1 MRINRI
7 HAHTISD
14 TRGRDTIETT
24 LFADKF
30 EATASIP
37 SGKSTGSHEARE
49 LRDDDGSVTTAIHN
63 VTGEIADALSE
74 RDFSNIGELD
84 AFLNELDGT
93 QDKSR
98 LGANAILSVSIAM
111 ARLFAQEAQIPLW
124 RFIAD
129 TAKTTPAA
137 PRLFVNV
144 MNGGAHADF
153 RLPIQEQIL
162 VVGEET
168 LKESVTTAH
177 EAFAELGDM
186 LRNELSDLPMGD
198 EGGYSPA
205 FDTIER
211 PFELLSDIV
220 SKRGNTSIA
229 IDSAANELLDGNEY
243 VLLKKR
249 YTSEQLL
256 ELYTQLVERF
266 HFHAIED
273 PFAESDKQS
282 FAEITAKLGEK
293 VIIIGDDLIV
303 TNPKLIE
310 DAVEHKYINATLIK
324 PNQIGTVSETIDA
337 VHKTYD
343 AGWRSIVSHR
353 SGETYDTFIADLAY
367 GIGAHGIKAGGLA
380 QQQRLAKYERL
391 RSIEHEATELSR

>member
-1 MRINRI
+1 MRIKSI
-7 HAHTISD
+7 SAHTISD
-14 TRGRDTIETT
+14 TRSRETIETIIST
-24 LFADKF
+24 EKY

-37 SGKSTGSHEARE
+37 SGKSTGSHEAKE
-49 LRDDDGSVTTAIHN
+49 LRDKDGSVTAAIHN
-63 VTGEIADALSE
+63 VTNEIASALIG
-74 RDFSNIGELD
+74 RDFSTIEELD
-84 AFLNELDGT
+84 AFLCELDGT

-98 LGANAILSVSIAM
+98 LGANAILSVSIAS
-111 ARLFAQEAQIPLW
+111 ARLFAQEANIPLW

-129 TAKTTPAA
+129 TANTIPAA

-162 VVGEET
+162 VVGMET
-168 LKESVTTAH
+168 LKESVTVAH
-177 EAFAELGDM
+177 EAFEALGESLRRELP
-186 LRNELSDLPMGD
+186 DLPMGD
-198 EGGYSPA
+198 EGGYSPV

-220 SKRGNTSIA
+220 SKWSGTSIA
-229 IDSAANELLDGNEY
+229 IDSAANELLDGDKY

-249 YTSEQLL
+249 YTSDQLL

-266 HFHAIED
+266 PFHAIED
-273 PFAESDKQS
+273 PFAESDTAS
-282 FAEITAKLGEK
+282 FTKITAKLGDK

-303 TNPKLIE
+303 TNPKRIE
-310 DAVEHKYINATLIK
+310 DAAVHKYINAALIK
-324 PNQIGTVSETIDA
+324 PNQIGTVSETINA
-337 VHKTYD
+337 VQKTYEV
-343 AGWRSIVSHR
+343 GWRTVVSHR

-391 RSIEHEATELSR
+391 RAIEREATELSR

>member
-1 MRINRI
+1 MRIKNI
-7 HAHTISD
+7 KAHAISD

-24 LFADKF
+24 LSTEGF

-37 SGKSTGSHEARE
+37 SGKSTGSHEAKE
-49 LRDDDGSVTTAIHN
+49 LRDQDGSVTTAIHN
-63 VTGEIADALSE
+63 VTSEIATALSE
-74 RDFSNIGELD
+74 HDFSTIEELD
-84 AFLNELDGT
+84 AFLCELDGT

-98 LGANAILSVSIAM
+98 LGANAILSVSIAS
-111 ARLFAQEAQIPLW
+111 ARLFAQEANIPLW

-129 TAKTTPAA
+129 TAKVTPAA

-168 LKESVTTAH
+168 LKESVTVAH
-177 EAFAELGDM
+177 EAFTALGESLRRELP
-186 LRNELSDLPMGD
+186 SLPMGD
-198 EGGYSPA
+198 EGGYSPT

-220 SKRGNTSIA
+220 SKWQATSIA

-243 VLLKKR
+243 VLLKKK
-249 YTSEQLL
+249 YTSAQLL
-256 ELYTQLVERF
+256 ELYTQLVEQF
-266 HFHAIED
+266 PFHAIED
-273 PFAESDKQS
+273 PFAESDTES
-282 FAEITAKLGEK
+282 FTKITAKLGDK

-303 TNPKLIE
+303 TNPERIE
-310 DAVEHKYINATLIK
+310 DAAVHKYINAALIK
-324 PNQIGTVSETIDA
+324 PNQIGTVSETINA
-337 VHKTYD
+337 VHKTYE
-343 AGWRSIVSHR
+343 AGWHAVVSHR

-391 RSIEHEATELSR
+391 QEIEREAVGLSR

>member
-1 MRINRI
+1 MRIKSI
-7 HAHTISD
+7 SAHTISD
-14 TRGRDTIETT
+14 TRSRETIETIIST
-24 LFADKF
+24 EKY

-37 SGKSTGSHEARE
+37 SGKSTGSHEAKE
-49 LRDDDGSVTTAIHN
+49 LRDKDGSVTAAIHN
-63 VTGEIADALSE
+63 VTNEIASALIG
-74 RDFSNIGELD
+74 RDFSTIEELD
-84 AFLNELDGT
+84 AFLCELDGT

-98 LGANAILSVSIAM
+98 LGANAILSVSIAS
-111 ARLFAQEAQIPLW
+111 ARLFAQEANIPLW

-129 TAKTTPAA
+129 TANTIPAA

-162 VVGEET
+162 VVGMET
-168 LKESVTTAH
+168 LKESVTVAH
-177 EAFAELGDM
+177 EAFEALGESLRRELP
-186 LRNELSDLPMGD
+186 DLPMGD
-198 EGGYSPA
+198 EGGYSPV

-220 SKRGNTSIA
+220 SKWSGTSIA
-229 IDSAANELLDGNEY
+229 IDSAANELLDGDKY

-249 YTSEQLL
+249 YTSDQLL

-266 HFHAIED
+266 PFHAIED
-273 PFAESDKQS
+273 PFAESDTAS
-282 FAEITAKLGEK
+282 FTKITAKLGDK

-303 TNPKLIE
+303 TNPKRIE
-310 DAVEHKYINATLIK
+310 DAAVHKYINAALIK
-324 PNQIGTVSETIDA
+324 PNQIGTVSETINA
-337 VHKTYD
+337 VQKTYEV
-343 AGWRSIVSHR
+343 GWHTVVSHR

-391 RSIEHEATELSR
+391 RAIEREATELSR

>member
-1 MRINRI
+1 MHINRVS
-7 HAHTISD
+7 ARTISD
-14 TRGRDTIETT
+14 TRGRKTIETT
-24 LFADKF
+24 LFTDEF

-37 SGKSTGSHEARE
+37 SGKSTGSKEAKE
-49 LRDDDGSVTTAIHN
+49 LRDEDGSVTTAIHN
-63 VTGEIADALSE
+63 VTGEIATVLSE
-74 RDFSNIGELD
+74 HNFSTIRELD
-84 AFLNELDGT
+84 TFLCELDGT

-111 ARLFAQEAQIPLW
+111 SRLFAQEAHIPLW

-129 TAKTTPAA
+129 TAGTTPAS

-144 MNGGAHADF
+144 MNGGAHAGF

-162 VVGEET
+162 VIGEKT
-168 LKESVTTAH
+168 LKESVTVAH
-177 EAFAELGDM
+177 EAFSELGDM
-186 LRNELSDLPMGD
+186 LRNELVDLPMGD
-198 EGGYSPA
+198 EGGYSPS

-211 PFELLSDIV
+211 PFELLSTIV
-220 SKRGNTSIA
+220 SKRNNTSIA

-249 YTSEQLL
+249 YTPTQLL
-256 ELYTQLVERF
+256 ELYTQLVKRF

-282 FAEITAKLGEK
+282 FAEITKKLGKE

-324 PNQIGTVSETIDA
+324 PNQIGTVSQTIDA

-343 AGWRSIVSHR
+343 AGWRAVVSHR

-391 RSIEHEATELSR
+391 RTIECEATELSD

>member
-1 MRINRI
+1 MRIKSI
-7 HAHTISD
+7 DAHAISD
-14 TRGRDTIETT
+14 TRGRETIETT
-24 LFADKF
+24 LSTGEF

-37 SGKSTGSHEARE
+37 SGKSTGSHEAKE
-49 LRDDDGSVTTAIHN
+49 LRDEDGSVTTAIQN
-63 VTGEIADALSE
+63 VTGEITVALKE
-74 RDFSNIGELD
+74 RDFSTMEEID
-84 AFLNELDGT
+84 AFLCELDGT
-93 QDKSR
+93 QNKSR
-98 LGANAILSVSIAM
+98 LGANAILSISIAS
-111 ARLFAQEAQIPLW
+111 ARLFAQEANIPLW

-129 TAKTTPAA
+129 TAKVTPHA

-168 LKESVTTAH
+168 LKESVTVAH
-177 EAFAELGDM
+177 EAFAELGNV
-186 LRNELSDLPMGD
+186 LRGELSNLPMGD
-198 EGGYSPA
+198 EGGYSPS

-211 PFELLSDIV
+211 PFEILADIV
-220 SKRGNTSIA
+220 SGRENTSIA
-229 IDSAANELLDGNEY
+229 IDSAANELLDGDEY

-249 YTSEQLL
+249 YTSAQLL
-256 ELYTQLVERF
+256 ELYTQLVEHF

-273 PFAESDKQS
+273 PFAESDTES
-282 FAEITAKLGEK
+282 FTEITAKLGDR

-303 TNPKLIE
+303 TNPKRIE
-310 DAVEHKYINATLIK
+310 DAAVHKYINAALIK

-337 VHKTYD
+337 VHKTYE
-343 AGWRSIVSHR
+343 AGWHAVVSHR

-391 RSIEHEATELSR
+391 RVIEQEATALSN

>member
-1 MRINRI
+1 MRINSV
-7 HAHTISD
+7 HARAISD
-14 TRGRDTIETT
+14 TRGRETIETT
-24 LFADKF
+24 LRAGEL

-37 SGKSTGSHEARE
+37 SGKSTGSKEAKE
-49 LRDDDGSVTTAIHN
+49 LRDEDGGVTTAIRN
-63 VTGEIADALSE
+63 VTGEVANALGE
-74 RDFSNIGELD
+74 RDFSNIEELD
-84 AFLNELDGT
+84 SFLCELDGT

-111 ARLFAQEAQIPLW
+111 ARLFAQKENIPLW
-124 RFIAD
+124 RFIAN
-129 TAKTTPAA
+129 TAKTIPAA

-144 MNGGAHADF
+144 MNGGAHANF

-168 LKESVTTAH
+168 LKESVTIAH
-177 EAFAELGDM
+177 EAFTQLGDM
-186 LRNELSDLPMGD
+186 LRTELPDLPIGD
-198 EGGYSPA
+198 EGGYSPV

-211 PFELLSDIV
+211 PFELLADIV
-220 SKRGNTSIA
+220 SKWSNTSIA

-249 YTSEQLL
+249 YTSDELL
-256 ELYTQLVERF
+256 ELYTHLIERF
-266 HFHAIED
+266 PFHAIED
-273 PFAESDKQS
+273 PFAESDKES
-282 FAEITAKLGEK
+282 FTKITEKLGKK

-310 DAVEHKYINATLIK
+310 DAATHKYINAALIK

-337 VHKTYD
+337 VHKTYE
-343 AGWRSIVSHR
+343 AGWRTVVSHR

-391 RSIEHEATELSR
+391 RAIEREATELSM

>member
-1 MRINRI
+1 MRIKSAVAR
-7 HAHTISD
+7 AVSD
-14 TRGRDTIETT
+14 TRGRQTIETT
-24 LFADKF
+24 LSAGEL

-37 SGKSTGSHEARE
+37 SGKSTGAHEAKE
-49 LRDDDGSVTTAIHN
+49 LRDEDGSVTTAIHN
-63 VTGEIADALSE
+63 VTDEIATALTN
-74 RDFSNIGELD
+74 RDFSTIGELD
-84 AFLNELDGT
+84 TFLNELDGT

-98 LGANAILSVSIAM
+98 LGANAILSISIAA
-111 ARLFAQEAQIPLW
+111 ARLFAQEAHIPLW

-129 TAKTTPAA
+129 TARTTPAA

-144 MNGGAHADF
+144 MNGGAHANF

-168 LKESVTTAH
+168 LKESVTVAH
-177 EAFAELGDM
+177 EAFIALGDI
-186 LRNELSDLPMGD
+186 LRKELSDLPMGD
-198 EGGYSPA
+198 EGGYSPS

-211 PFELLSDIV
+211 PFEILTDIV
-220 SKRGNTSIA
+220 SQWKNTSIA

-249 YTSEQLL
+249 YTSDELL

-266 HFHAIED
+266 QFHAIED
-273 PFAESDKQS
+273 PFAESDTEG
-282 FAEITAKLGEK
+282 FAKITAKLGEK

-303 TNPKLIE
+303 TNPKRIE
-310 DAVEHKYINATLIK
+310 DAAAHKYINAALIK
-324 PNQIGTVSETIDA
+324 PNQIGTVSQTIDA
-337 VHKTYD
+337 VHKTYE
-343 AGWRSIVSHR
+343 AGWHAVVSHR

-391 RSIEHEATELSR
+391 RTIEREATELSK